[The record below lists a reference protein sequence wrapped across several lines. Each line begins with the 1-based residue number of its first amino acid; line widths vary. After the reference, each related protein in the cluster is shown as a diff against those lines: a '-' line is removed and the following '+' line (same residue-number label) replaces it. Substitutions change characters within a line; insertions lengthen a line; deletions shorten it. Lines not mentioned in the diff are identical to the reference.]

1 MARLSVRG
9 REIPGSSPGCP
20 TIHTLPNLANKVEE
34 VVMPFT
40 YDFEM
45 PAVTVDALILRHKS
59 GASLPEALDAK
70 TEILLIKRKNDPYK
84 GMWAFPGGFVDKF
97 EDPVHACHRE
107 VKEETSIEL
116 PNTVKLFTAKG
127 DEGRDPRGWTI
138 SLAYYTDV
146 PWDTKAAPSDD
157 AIEIGWFNI
166 LDLPPMAFDHR
177 AVFTRFLCRHPK

>member
-1 MARLSVRG
+1 
-9 REIPGSSPGCP
+9 
-20 TIHTLPNLANKVEE
+20 
-34 VVMPFT
+34 MPFT

-59 GASLPEALDAK
+59 GAGLPATLYSG
-70 TEILLIKRKNDPYK
+70 TEILLIKRKSDPYK

-116 PNTVKLFTAKG
+116 PGVVKLFTAKG

-138 SLAYYTDV
+138 SLAYYTAV
-146 PWDTKAAPSDD
+146 PYDTVAKANDD
-157 AIEIGWFNI
+157 AIEVEWFDI
-166 LDLPPMAFDHR
+166 LNLPSMAFDHR
-177 AVFTRFLCRHPK
+177 AVFVRFLAHHPK